1 MELRGRRHSDGQPL
15 EYFNPPSL
23 PDSQLWHSDG
33 QPLEYFNMVVRAEAP
48 GAGTVRGLVVRVSDV
63 SLGTG
68 QETVDCGTGA
78 IAGRRSQRFFARP
91 RDHGEEVQRHLT
103 ADRKFHR
110 RAEGEDRVQRRTHC
124 TGL

>member
-68 QETVDCGTGA
+68 QMAADG
-78 IAGRRSQRFFARP
+78 GRTFPSSQDAW
-91 RDHGEEVQRHLT
+91 L
-103 ADRKFHR
+103 AR
-110 RAEGEDRVQRRTHC
+110 RAVRGERLS
-124 TGL
+124 GI